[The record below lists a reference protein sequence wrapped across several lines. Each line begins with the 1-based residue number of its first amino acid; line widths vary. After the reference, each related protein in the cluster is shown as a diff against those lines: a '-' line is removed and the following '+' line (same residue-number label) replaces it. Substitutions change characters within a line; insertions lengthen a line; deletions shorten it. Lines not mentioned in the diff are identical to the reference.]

1 MVPRENNYCKPETR
15 LLTLC
20 HENDFLQGSSF
31 NSNDNEMFN
40 QDPFE
45 DTF

>member
-1 MVPRENNYCKPETR
+1 MVPRQSYSKPETR
-15 LLTLC
+15 LLDVRF
-20 HENDFLQGSSF
+20 EQVFLQGSST
-31 NSNDNEMFN
+31 NGDGNEFFN

>member
-1 MVPRENNYCKPETR
+1 MVPRQCYSKPETR
-15 LLTLC
+15 LLDVRFE
-20 HENDFLQGSSF
+20 HVFLQGSSL
-31 NSNDNEMFN
+31 NNDGNEMFN

>member
-1 MVPRENNYCKPETR
+1 MVPRQSYSRPETR
-15 LLTLC
+15 LLDVRFE
-20 HENDFLQGSSF
+20 HVFLQGSSF